1 MEKYPL
7 WARLTTFIQPL
18 GKPIAVPRWEGQKIL
33 EELFGKA
40 RKREKEKEEK
50 ERKSSAPLGKRR
62 CAPCSASFSA
72 ELTSS

>member
-33 EELFGKA
+33 EKLLGKA
-40 RKREKEKEEK
+40 REREKEKK

-62 CAPCSASFSA
+62 CAPRPAPFSA